1 MAFRELSMMDVK
13 EVLRR
18 WQAEHSERR
27 IAREVGMNRKTVG
40 RYIEAAVELGLARD
54 GVLGDDEVQAVAQCV
69 QGRLMPDASEQWC
82 EVAQH
87 RPRIEQWLAGKSP
100 LRLSKIHTLLVRDGL
115 QASYWTLRRFAVEE
129 LGWRKKQP
137 TIRLDDPPAG
147 QEAQVDFGKMGYLTD
162 PTTGRRRTLWVLVI
176 TLSFSRYQFVWPT
189 FVQTTEAICEGL
201 DAAWRF
207 FGAMPLTIV
216 PDNMK
221 GIVATADALSPRLC
235 DAFAD
240 YVQAR
245 GVFVDPAR
253 VRCPRDKARVENQIA
268 YVRESWFS
276 GETFRDLEDARTSSL
291 AWARDVAGC
300 RVHGTTRKVP
310 RDVFEEVEKAAML
323 APPDVPFDV
332 PLWTTC
338 KVHPDHH
345 VQVARALYSVP
356 TLYLRKEVRVRAD
369 KKLVRIYFKNALI
382 KTHPRQPPG
391 GRCTDTAD
399 YPVGRAAYAMR
410 SVDQAVDRARAHGH
424 HVGIYAERILAGPLP
439 WARMRQAYSLL
450 SLCDKFGAG
459 RVEAACQSALAFDVI
474 DVTRI
479 KRMLSNALRPVLP
492 ELQGR
497 KVVPLPLPRFARDTK
512 HFETRATK
520 KEEA

>member
-1 MAFRELSMMDVK
+1 MAFRELTMMDVK

-27 IAREVGMNRKTVG
+27 IAREAGMDRKTVG
-40 RYIEAAVELGLARD
+40 RYIVAAVELGLPRD
-54 GVLGDDEVQAVAQCV
+54 GVLGDDQVQAVAQCV
-69 QGRLMPDASEQWC
+69 QSRLKPNASEQWC
-82 EVAQH
+82 EVAKH
-87 RPRIEQWLAGKSP
+87 RHRIEQWLAGKPP
-100 LRLSKIHTLLVRDGL
+100 LRLSKIHTLLARDGL

-147 QEAQVDFGKMGYLTD
+147 QEAQVDFGKMGYLID
-162 PTTGRRRTLWVLVI
+162 PETGRKRTLWVLIV

-189 FVQTTEAICEGL
+189 FLQTTEAICEGL
-201 DAAWRF
+201 DAAWNF

-216 PDNMK
+216 PDNMT

-240 YVQAR
+240 YAQAR
-245 GVFVDPAR
+245 GIFVDPAR
-253 VRCPRDKARVENQIA
+253 VRCPRDKARVENQVA
-268 YVRESWFS
+268 YVRESWFA
-276 GETFRDLEDARTSSL
+276 GEIFRDLEDARSS
-291 AWARDVAGC
+291 AVTWARDVAGC
-300 RVHGTTRKVP
+300 RIHGTTRKVP
-310 RDVFEEVEKAAML
+310 REVFDEVEKAAML
-323 APPDVPFDV
+323 PPPDGPFDV
-332 PLWTTC
+332 PLWTTS

-345 VQVARALYSVP
+345 IQVARALYSVP

-382 KTHPRQPPG
+382 KTHPRQLAG
-391 GRCTDTAD
+391 GRSTDTSD
-399 YPVGRAAYAMR
+399 YPVGKAAYAKR
-410 SVDQAVDRARAHGH
+410 SVEHVVDKARSQGH
-424 HVGIYAERILAGPLP
+424 HVGLYAERILAGPLP

-450 SLCDKFGAG
+450 ALCDKFGAG
-459 RVEAACQSALAFDVI
+459 RVEAACQSALAFGVI
-474 DVTRI
+474 DVSRI
-479 KRMLSNALRPVLP
+479 KRMLSNALRPALP
-492 ELQGR
+492 TSQDR

-512 HFETRATK
+512 HFETRASK